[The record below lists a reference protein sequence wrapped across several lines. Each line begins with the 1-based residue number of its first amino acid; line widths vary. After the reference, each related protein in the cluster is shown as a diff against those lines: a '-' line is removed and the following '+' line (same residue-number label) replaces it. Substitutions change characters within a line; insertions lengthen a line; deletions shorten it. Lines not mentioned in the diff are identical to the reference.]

1 MITQHNELAVEKLRL
16 HINQDLLPFESTA
29 SLRDLEFKVVGQERA
44 VDAIRFGVKIKK
56 KGYNLFIAGPPKS
69 GLASIARTFVEEQA
83 KMEKRPPDW
92 CYVHNFKQ
100 KDNPKAISLCAGR
113 GRELKGEM
121 DRFVK
126 TLQEKIPEVF
136 TSHEFGAKDREVHE
150 GFEKRRQQ
158 LVEALAEEGRGQG
171 FVLQFSQ
178 LGMALLPAGQS
189 GQPLSAEEM
198 EALTPEDMA
207 LIRSKSD
214 ELQAKMRETVKQIQ
228 QAEGEFREIHS
239 QLERE
244 VALFI
249 VGQLMETV
257 EEKFADEPRVIEYL
271 REAES
276 DILDNIDDFKKKP
289 EPPAQA
295 QMQPQPQQHG
305 VSFPGQEIAFRKY
318 EVNVFVD
325 NSQSDGA
332 PVLIESNPSYS
343 NLFGSIE
350 KQAWFGALITDH
362 TMLKAGALHR
372 ANGGYLVINALD
384 LLRAN
389 ISYEALQR
397 ALRDEEIKIEEA
409 GDLYGFF
416 GTRSLKP
423 EPFPLDLK
431 IILTGDPEIY
441 QLLYAN
447 DDRFKEH
454 FKVKAH
460 MDSQVDVADSVILEY
475 ARALAHHCAEHELL
489 DLDRSGVARVIEYA
503 MERTENQEKLTL
515 ELEDVVDLLVEAD
528 FFARQGALALIGAS
542 HVEEAIKKRKYRAS
556 LYEERIKEVIKK
568 DIFWVET
575 DGWKVGQVN
584 GLSVL
589 QTGDHVFG
597 QPNRITAT
605 VSVGKEGAISIDRE
619 AKMSGATHTKGL
631 LTLGSF
637 IRERF
642 AQDKPLAL
650 TAALSFEQSYSMIDG
665 DSASSTELYAI
676 LSAIS
681 DVPIYQGIA
690 VTGSVSQKGEVQ
702 PIGGVNYKIK
712 GFFDICRHKGFTGK
726 QGVVIPSKNV
736 RNLMLDEEV
745 IEAVKEGNF
754 HIWPVSTIEEGLE
767 VLTTQT
773 AGRQQEDGS
782 YPEGTLFRK
791 VDDRLRKISDIVHQ
805 YGRDSENGT
814 KSSREEETV
823 AGVLSERFGSPGSR
837 GTF

>member
-1 MITQHNELAVEKLRL
+1 MAF
-16 HINQDLLPFESTA
+16 LP
-29 SLRDLEFKVVGQERA
+29 
-44 VDAIRFGVKIKK
+44 
-56 KGYNLFIAGPPKS
+56 
-69 GLASIARTFVEEQA
+69 
-83 KMEKRPPDW
+83 M
-92 CYVHNFKQ
+92 
-100 KDNPKAISLCAGR
+100 
-113 GRELKGEM
+113 GE
-121 DRFVK
+121 
-126 TLQEKIPEVF
+126 
-136 TSHEFGAKDREVHE
+136 
-150 GFEKRRQQ
+150 
-158 LVEALAEEGRGQG
+158 
-171 FVLQFSQ
+171 
-178 LGMALLPAGQS
+178 S
-189 GQPLSAEEM
+189 GQPLSPEEM
-198 EALTPEDMA
+198 SGLSAEDMGVIRSRSEALQT
-207 LIRSKSD
+207 
-214 ELQAKMRETVKQIQ
+214 KMKETVKQIQ
-228 QAEGEFREIHS
+228 QAEEEFREKHS
-239 QLERE
+239 RLERE

-249 VGQLMETV
+249 VGQVMQAA
-257 EEKFADEPRVIEYL
+257 EEKFAEEPRVIEYL
-271 REAES
+271 REVET

-289 EPPAQA
+289 ELVPQA
-295 QMQPQPQQHG
+295 QMPPQQQQQG
-305 VSFPGQEIAFRKY
+305 VAFPGQEISFRKY

-325 NSQSDGA
+325 NSQSNGA
-332 PVLIESNPSYS
+332 PVVIESNPSYS

-397 ALRDEEIKIEEA
+397 ALRDDEIKIEEA

-423 EPFPLDLK
+423 EPFPLNQK
-431 IILTGDPEIY
+431 IVLTGDAEIY
-441 QLLYAN
+441 QLLYGN
-447 DDRFKEH
+447 DNRFKEH

-460 MDSQVDVADSVILEY
+460 IDSQVDAADSVILEY
-475 ARALAHHCAEHELL
+475 ARALAHHCAAHDLL
-489 DLDRSGVARVIEYA
+489 ELDRSGVARVIEYA

-515 ELEDVVDLLVEAD
+515 ELEDIVDLLVEAD
-528 FFARQGALALIGAS
+528 FFARQGDFAMIGAS

-642 AQDKPLAL
+642 AQNKPLAL

-681 DVPIYQGIA
+681 GMPIYQGIA
-690 VTGSVSQKGEVQ
+690 VTGSVSQKGEIQ
-702 PIGGVNYKIK
+702 PIGGVNHKIK
-712 GFFDICRHKGFTGK
+712 GFFDICKYKGFTGR
-726 QGVVIPSKNV
+726 QGVIIPSKNL

-745 IEAVKEGNF
+745 VEAVKEGNF
-754 HIWPVSTIEEGLE
+754 HIWPVSTIEDGLE
-767 VLTTQT
+767 ILTSQT
-773 AGRQQEDGS
+773 AGRQMEDGS

-791 VDDRLRKISDIVHQ
+791 VDDRLRQISDIVHK
-805 YGRDSENGT
+805 YGENSEKSAKNKMEEDS
-814 KSSREEETV
+814 V
-823 AGVLSERFGSPGSR
+823 PGVLSERFGSPGSA
-837 GTF
+837 GDL

>member
-1 MITQHNELAVEKLRL
+1 MITKHDELAVEKLRL
-16 HINQDLLPFESTA
+16 HVAQDLLPFDSTA
-29 SLRDLEFKVVGQERA
+29 SLRDLDFKVVGQERA

-69 GLASIARTFVEEQA
+69 GLASVARTFVEEQA
-83 KMEKRPPDW
+83 KMETTPPDW
-92 CYVHNFKQ
+92 CYVHNFRQ

-113 GRELKGEM
+113 GREFKSEM
-121 DRFVK
+121 DRFIK

-136 TSHEFGAKDREVHE
+136 TSHEFGSKDREVHE

-158 LVEALAEEGRGQG
+158 LVEDLAEESRGQG
-171 FVLQFSQ
+171 FILQFSQ
-178 LGMALLPAGQS
+178 MGMALLPAGPS
-189 GQPLSAEEM
+189 GQPLNAEEM
-198 EALTPEDMA
+198 AAMSPEDLGQVRA
-207 LIRSKSD
+207 KSE
-214 ELQAKMRETVKQIQ
+214 ELQGKMKETVKQIQ
-228 QAEGEFREIHS
+228 QAEGEFREMHS
-239 QLERE
+239 KLERE

-249 VGQLMETV
+249 VGQLMDTV
-257 EEKFADEPRVIEYL
+257 EEKFADEPRVSEYL
-271 REAES
+271 REVEA

-289 EPPAQA
+289 DPAAQA
-295 QMQPQPQQHG
+295 QMQPQQQQG
-305 VSFPGQEIAFRKY
+305 ISLPGQEITFRKY

-325 NSQSDGA
+325 NSQSNGA
-332 PVLIESNPSYS
+332 PVVVESNPSYS

-362 TMLKAGALHR
+362 TMLKAGALHK
-372 ANGGYLVINALD
+372 ANGGYLIINALD

-397 ALRDEEIKIEEA
+397 ALRDDEIKIEEA

-423 EPFPLDLK
+423 EPFPLNQK
-431 IILTGDPEIY
+431 IILTGDAEIY

-447 DDRFKEH
+447 DNRFKEH

-475 ARALAHHCAEHELL
+475 ARALAHHCVGHGLL

-515 ELEDVVDLLVEAD
+515 ELDDVVDLLVEAD
-528 FFARQGALALIGAS
+528 FFARQGGLALIGAS

-642 AQDKPLAL
+642 AQNKPLAL

-681 DVPIYQGIA
+681 GVPIYQGIA

-702 PIGGVNYKIK
+702 PIGGVNHKIK

-726 QGVVIPSKNV
+726 QGVIIPSKNV

-754 HIWPVSTIEEGLE
+754 HIWPVATIEEGLE
-767 VLTTQT
+767 ILTRQT

-782 YPEGTLFRK
+782 YPEDTLFRK
-791 VDDRLRKISDIVHQ
+791 VDDRLRRISDIVHQ
-805 YGRDSENGT
+805 YGRDAENGK
-814 KSSREEETV
+814 KSVEEETV
-823 AGVLSERFGSPGSR
+823 PAVLG
-837 GTF
+837 